1 MCFKFHVVIK
11 VMTGA
16 RHLKNADIN
25 NTVKWK
31 TVVFVIVHVVENEV
45 MSRITVQHTGNAS
58 SECLVDV

>member
-1 MCFKFHVVIK
+1 
-11 VMTGA
+11 MTVA